1 VPSHELESVRNGISF
16 LLTSAF
22 DSMRD
27 LVVGLHVSVCVCVCV
42 CGCAGNYSLSLSLC
56 VSVWVAV
63 LETTLASLM
72 GVCLDFSDRRTS
84 KEMSRV
90 WGAVRVARSQRL
102 ENHVVPSS
110 SSSSIFLSL
119 KP

>member
-1 VPSHELESVRNGISF
+1 MPSHELESVRNGISL

-27 LVVGLHVSVCVCVCV
+27 LVVGLHVSVCVCVFV
-42 CGCAGNYSLSLSLC
+42 CLSVCL
-56 VSVWVAV
+56 SVWVAV

-72 GVCLDFSDRRTS
+72 WVCLDFSDRRTS

-90 WGAVRVARSQRL
+90 WSAVRVARSQRL
-102 ENHVVPSS
+102 ENHIVP
-110 SSSSIFLSL
+110 SSSSIFLSP

>member
-1 VPSHELESVRNGISF
+1 VPSHELESVRNGISL

-27 LVVGLHVSVCVCVCV
+27 LVVGLHVSVCVCVFV
-42 CGCAGNYSLSLSLC
+42 CLSVCL
-56 VSVWVAV
+56 SVWVAV

-72 GVCLDFSDRRTS
+72 WVCLDFSDRRTS

-90 WGAVRVARSQRL
+90 WSAVRVARSQRL
-102 ENHVVPSS
+102 ENHIVP
-110 SSSSIFLSL
+110 SSSSIFLSP

>member
-27 LVVGLHVSVCVCVCV
+27 LVVGLHVSVCVCVFV
-42 CGCAGNYSLSLSLC
+42 CL
-56 VSVWVAV
+56 SVWVAV

-90 WGAVRVARSQRL
+90 WSAVRVARSQRL
-102 ENHVVPSS
+102 EIHVVPSS
-110 SSSSIFLSL
+110 SFSSSFLSP

>member
-1 VPSHELESVRNGISF
+1 MPSHELESVRNGISF

-42 CGCAGNYSLSLSLC
+42 CVFVCLSVCL
-56 VSVWVAV
+56 SVWVAV

-72 GVCLDFSDRRTS
+72 WVCLDFSDRRTS

-90 WGAVRVARSQRL
+90 WSAVRVARSQRL
-102 ENHVVPSS
+102 ENHIVP
-110 SSSSIFLSL
+110 SSSSIFLSP

>member
-1 VPSHELESVRNGISF
+1 MPSHELESVRNGISF

-27 LVVGLHVSVCVCVCV
+27 LVVGLHVSVCVCVFV
-42 CGCAGNYSLSLSLC
+42 CLSVYL
-56 VSVWVAV
+56 SVWVAV

-72 GVCLDFSDRRTS
+72 WVCLDFSDRRTS

-90 WGAVRVARSQRL
+90 WSAVRVARSQRL
-102 ENHVVPSS
+102 ENPVVP
-110 SSSSIFLSL
+110 SSSSIFLSP